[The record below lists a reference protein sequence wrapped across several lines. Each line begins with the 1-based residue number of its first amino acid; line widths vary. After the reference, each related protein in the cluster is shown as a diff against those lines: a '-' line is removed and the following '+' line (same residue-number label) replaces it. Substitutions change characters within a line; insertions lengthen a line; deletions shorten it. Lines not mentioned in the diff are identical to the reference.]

1 MADDLDITDNL
12 DSGRLGSPPP
22 PPPRPVNVP
31 ELPISEHENQIKNEI
46 DKDSVVDLES
56 EYLINLYLA
65 HFPDPKKSKDQEDP
79 EFMATTALKLENTA
93 IQLPIDQTI
102 SDAFVEL
109 ITRAIIMLKTV
120 EIADLKDRIFDV
132 ILKCSS
138 ILLNKDTHIFE
149 KLVIELDKEQIM
161 DFITRAIQMFKT
173 VKEKDPIKEVYL
185 KNDIFIFIYQ
195 CSNILF
201 KEHTISFEYALNI
214 ANDILYLIVHDV
226 TKAFEE
232 VETFN
237 SPQEKIQK
245 LEDVQKKLEDAKEKY
260 SIYLNA
266 DGADVDHPGFVIS
279 VKENAETDKNWK
291 ETDRETQLFRKLTH
305 MKEKLT
311 YLNRQIN
318 NRKMLA
324 EARSTK
330 ESAKPRQL
338 HGSVDPSTS
347 SRSLASTAAQ
357 RRRERSMSRFPTPGN
372 AGGMATR
379 KKYRRRNKRNTK
391 HYKKKAKRYTKKRNR
406 RY

>member
-1 MADDLDITDNL
+1 
-12 DSGRLGSPPP
+12 
-22 PPPRPVNVP
+22 
-31 ELPISEHENQIKNEI
+31 
-46 DKDSVVDLES
+46 
-56 EYLINLYLA
+56 
-65 HFPDPKKSKDQEDP
+65 
-79 EFMATTALKLENTA
+79 
-93 IQLPIDQTI
+93 
-102 SDAFVEL
+102 
-109 ITRAIIMLKTV
+109 
-120 EIADLKDRIFDV
+120 
-132 ILKCSS
+132 
-138 ILLNKDTHIFE
+138 
-149 KLVIELDKEQIM
+149 
-161 DFITRAIQMFKT
+161 
-173 VKEKDPIKEVYL
+173 
-185 KNDIFIFIYQ
+185 
-195 CSNILF
+195 
-201 KEHTISFEYALNI
+201 
-214 ANDILYLIVHDV
+214 
-226 TKAFEE
+226 
-232 VETFN
+232 
-237 SPQEKIQK
+237 

-379 KKYRRRNKRNTK
+379 KKYRRRNKRKTK